1 MIRGPISR
9 GIRIYFLFLSESSQF
24 EGQLLAPPLG
34 FTQGIRGLQI
44 GTGIIFNKKY
54 SEIYGILTFHHFVE
68 IRALEIL
75 IAAYSYKSKTVNEK
89 FANYYFS
96 KTLVKIQLKKS
107 YLNIKNYSFIKIWMS
122 KLHSKSPP
130 YAPLKLRKFFYI
142 FKSHHYSILNP

>member
-1 MIRGPISR
+1 MAVSKKIGGLMIRGPISR

-68 IRALEIL
+68 IRALEL
-75 IAAYSYKSKTVNEK
+75 LT
-89 FANYYFS
+89 F
-96 KTLVKIQLKKS
+96 
-107 YLNIKNYSFIKIWMS
+107 
-122 KLHSKSPP
+122 LHFVQNK
-130 YAPLKLRKFFYI
+130 R
-142 FKSHHYSILNP
+142 N